1 MPHKKM
7 PAIKEFHYE
16 GVRGALGID
25 SGYQKILDVPGY
37 EQVWWVWGHQRI
49 AIEQFMNHLK
59 ILKGGPFNIGDKV
72 CSFMAVLVDQ
82 GLLVV

>member
-49 AIEQFMNHLK
+49 AIEPSSVTVYEPPKNP
-59 ILKGGPFNIGDKV
+59 KGRPI
-72 CSFMAVLVDQ
+72 Q
-82 GLLVV
+82 HR